1 MWFWP
6 VFGLKSMTVGID
18 NVDVTTDDDSGFRTQ
33 LAEAGQVN
41 LDISFDGIETDG
53 VVRDL
58 VLVGGTS
65 QQYTDL
71 TLTWPNGDV
80 LSGTFNLGGYEESGT
95 YNDAVTFS
103 SSLQSSG
110 EWTYTLKHKP
120 LTRKIPQ
127 RNKLCIK
134 T

>member
-1 MWFWP
+1 MAEYLGRNL
-6 VFGLKSMTVGID
+6 VLKKNNVVLAGVRSKSMTVGID

-41 LDISFDGIETDG
+41 LDISFDGIETDS

-58 VLVGGTS
+58 VLSGGTS

-103 SSLQSSG
+103 SSMQSSG
-110 EWTYTLKHKP
+110 QWTYTP
-120 LTRKIPQ
+120 A
-127 RNKLCIK
+127 
-134 T
+134 

>member
-1 MWFWP
+1 MAEYLGRNL
-6 VFGLKSMTVGID
+6 VLKKNNVVLAGVRSKSMTVGID
-18 NVDVTTDDDSGFRTQ
+18 NVDVTTDDDAGFRTQ

-41 LDISFDGIETDG
+41 LDISFDGVETDG

-110 EWTYTLKHKP
+110 EWTYTP
-120 LTRKIPQ
+120 A
-127 RNKLCIK
+127 
-134 T
+134 

>member
-1 MWFWP
+1 MAEYLGRNL
-6 VFGLKSMTVGID
+6 VLKKNNVVLAGIRSKSVTVGVD
-18 NVDVTTDDDSGFRTQ
+18 NVDVTTDDDLGFRTL

-41 LDISFDGIETDG
+41 LDISFDGVETDG

-58 VLVGGTS
+58 ILVGGTS

-110 EWTYTLKHKP
+110 SWTYTP
-120 LTRKIPQ
+120 A
-127 RNKLCIK
+127 
-134 T
+134 

>member
-1 MWFWP
+1 MAEYLGRNL
-6 VFGLKSMTVGID
+6 VLKKNSVVLAGIRSKSVTVGVD
-18 NVDVTTDDDSGFRTQ
+18 NVDVTTDDDLGFRT
-33 LAEAGQVN
+33 LLSEAGQVN
-41 LDISFDGIETDG
+41 LDISFDGVETDG

-58 VLVGGTS
+58 ILVGGTS

-80 LSGTFNLGGYEESGT
+80 LSGTFNLGGYEEGGT

-110 EWTYTLKHKP
+110 SWTYTP
-120 LTRKIPQ
+120 A
-127 RNKLCIK
+127 
-134 T
+134 